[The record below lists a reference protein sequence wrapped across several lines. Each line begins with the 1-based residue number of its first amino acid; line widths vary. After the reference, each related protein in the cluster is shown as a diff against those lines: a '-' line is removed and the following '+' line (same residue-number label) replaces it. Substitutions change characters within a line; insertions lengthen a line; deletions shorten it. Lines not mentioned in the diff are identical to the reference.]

1 MTRIIDIILSI
12 LLIPIRLIQYIM
24 KGIKVIAK
32 YLGIIGGIVIEVFNI
47 IRHNFI
53 NICTLICIKVYHFFK
68 YALIGFSL
76 PFVLLTSFFNSIYE
90 KIVAYEKELDNR
102 RKKDE
107 EERKKKRAEEQA
119 RKAEKIRIAEE
130 ARQAQMKAI
139 QDRNEKIKEEKEKA
153 KENGESAKPKDD
165 LFYKNDEVELD
176 KKGLGAI
183 INKGLESIIAIP
195 SNWIK
200 KAKGSFNNSAVKKQM
215 SKEKDVNRQALLI
228 DFEGTDADKE
238 AKKVMWEYVCK
249 TAEGKTVKGY
259 FAAYSRLEVHSFLM
273 SEGMTVY
280 SIRTNKWIQTMYSS
294 VNGNGAKLKKKDLVF
309 FLTQLSTYIKSGIP
323 LVDAMSILTR
333 QFKNKNYQRM
343 FRAMMYDL
351 TMGESF
357 SKAMENQ
364 GDSFPPIL
372 INMVKSSELTGELP
386 EALDDMAEYFTAAE
400 ESRKE
405 MVSAMTYPSI
415 VFIMA
420 IGVSIFM
427 MVYIVPQFAEIYTSM
442 DESAIPKFTIMVLKV
457 SDFLKAYL
465 VWIII
470 VAILTV
476 FITIYLYKNVK
487 VMRTLMQWIM
497 MHIPVMGNILIY
509 NEVTMF
515 SKTFA
520 SLLSHNVFITDSMN
534 VLRKITNNEI
544 YKMMILDTVNNL
556 ASGEKISTAFK
567 DHWAFPIPAYEMIV
581 TGEKTGQLAEMMA
594 KVSSYYQSE
603 HKNMVAR
610 VKSLLEPIIIVFLT
624 AIVGV
629 IVLAIV
635 IPMFSMYSTVQNM

>member
-1 MTRIIDIILSI
+1 MTSIVEIILSI
-12 LLIPIRLIQYIM
+12 LLIPLRLVQYTV
-24 KGIKVIAK
+24 KGLNIIVII
-32 YLGIIGGIVIEVFNI
+32 LGKIGGII
-47 IRHNFI
+47 IRIFKKIRYNFTEV
-53 NICTLICIKVYHFFK
+53 CTWICIKVYHFFR
-68 YALIGFSL
+68 YVLLSFVL
-76 PFVLLTSFFNSIYE
+76 PFVLLINFFNLIYD
-90 KIVAYEKELDNR
+90 KILAYEKELEK
-102 RKKDE
+102 RKKKEE
-107 EERKKKRAEEQA
+107 EERKKKKAMEEA
-119 RKAEKIRIAEE
+119 KRAEKIRIAEE
-130 ARQAQMKAI
+130 ARQAQMK
-139 QDRNEKIKEEKEKA
+139 EIKERNEKA
-153 KENGESAKPKDD
+153 KEAAEKARADAKPKDD
-165 LFYKNDEVELD
+165 LFYKNDEVELE
-176 KKGLGAI
+176 KKGLGSI
-183 INKGLESIIAIP
+183 INSGLETLIQFP
-195 SNWIK
+195 SNWVKKIKNSIKNSDIK
-200 KAKGSFNNSAVKKQM
+200 KQLT
-215 SKEKDVNRQALLI
+215 KEKDVNRQALLI
-228 DFEGTDADKE
+228 DLEGADANKE
-238 AKKVMWEYVCK
+238 EKKVMWEYICK
-249 TAEGKTVKGY
+249 TPEGKTVKGY
-259 FAAYSRLEVHSFLM
+259 FAAFSRLEVHSFLM
-273 SEGMTVY
+273 SEGMIVY
-280 SIRTNKWIQTMYSS
+280 SIKTSKWIQTMYSS
-294 VNGNGAKLKKKDLVF
+294 VNGNGAKIKKKDLIF

-323 LVDAMSILTR
+323 LVDAMNILTR

-364 GDSFPPIL
+364 GSSFPPIL

-405 MVSAMTYPSI
+405 MVSAMTYPCV

-420 IGVSIFM
+420 IAVSIFM

-442 DESAIPKFTIMVLKV
+442 DGADIPKFTIIVLKV

-465 VWIII
+465 IWILLVLVITLFII
-470 VAILTV
+470 
-476 FITIYLYKNVK
+476 IYLYRNVK
-487 VMRTLMQWIM
+487 VIRTLMQWII
-497 MHIPVMGNILIY
+497 MHIPVMGNIVIY

-544 YKMMILDTVNNL
+544 YKLMILDTVNNL

-594 KVSSYYQSE
+594 KVSSYYQAE
-603 HKNMVAR
+603 HKNMVTR
-610 VKSLLEPIIIVFLT
+610 VKALLEPIIIVFLT

-635 IPMFSMYSTVQNM
+635 VPMFSMYQAVQGL

>member
-1 MTRIIDIILSI
+1 VTRIFDIILSI
-12 LLIPIRLIQYIM
+12 FLIPIKLIQYIVRGFSILF
-24 KGIKVIAK
+24 KGLA
-32 YLGIIGGIVIEVFNI
+32 IIGEKILIVLNR
-47 IRHNFI
+47 IRKDFVVG
-53 NICTLICIKVYHFFK
+53 CTWVCVKVYYFFK
-68 YALIGFSL
+68 YALVGFSL
-76 PFVLLTSFFNSIYE
+76 PFVLLTNLFNDIYD
-90 KIVAYEKELDNR
+90 KIIQYEKELDA
-102 RKKDE
+102 RKKREE
-107 EERKKKRAEEQA
+107 EERKRKKAEEIEK
-119 RKAEKIRIAEE
+119 RAEKIRLAEE
-130 ARQAQMKAI
+130 ARQAQMKAL
-139 QDRNEKIKEEKEKA
+139 QERNDKLKEEAEKA
-153 KENGESAKPKDD
+153 REEAKPKDD
-165 LFYKNDEVELD
+165 LFYKNEEVD
-176 KKGLGAI
+176 IGKKGLGGMINTALETI
-183 INKGLESIIAIP
+183 ISFPSKWVKSLKKSVGESAL
-195 SNWIK
+195 
-200 KAKGSFNNSAVKKQM
+200 KKQLT
-215 SKEKDVNRQALLI
+215 KEKDVNRQALLI
-228 DFEGTDADKE
+228 DFEGEDADKAE
-238 AKKVMWEYVCK
+238 KKLMWEYVCK
-249 TAEGKTVKGY
+249 TSEGKTVKGY

-273 SEGMTVY
+273 SEGMTIY

-294 VNGNGAKLKKKDLVF
+294 VNGNGAKIKKKDLVF

-351 TMGESF
+351 VMGESF

-364 GDSFPPIL
+364 GESFPPIL

-386 EALDDMAEYFTAAE
+386 ESLDDMAEYFTAAE
-400 ESRKE
+400 EARKE
-405 MVSAMTYPSI
+405 MISAMTYPCI
-415 VFIMA
+415 VFLMA

-442 DESAIPKFTIMVLKV
+442 DASSVPKFTLMVLKV
-457 SDFLKAYL
+457 SDFLKAKL
-465 VWIII
+465 LWIII
-470 VAILTV
+470 VLIASLFLI
-476 FITIYLYKNVK
+476 IYLFRNVK
-487 VMRTLMQWIM
+487 VIRTMMQWGA
-497 MHIPVMGNILIY
+497 MHIPVMGNIIIY

-515 SKTFA
+515 SKTFS

-544 YKMMILDTVNNL
+544 YKLMILDTVNNL

-594 KVSSYYQSE
+594 KVSNYYQGE

-610 VKSLLEPIIIVFLT
+610 VKALLEPIIIVFLT

-635 IPMFSMYSTVQNM
+635 VPMFSMYSVVQTM

>member
-1 MTRIIDIILSI
+1 MTSIVEIILSI
-12 LLIPIRLIQYIM
+12 LLIPLKIVQYTVKGFNLIIR
-24 KGIKVIAK
+24 V
-32 YLGIIGGIVIEVFNI
+32 LGKIGGKI
-47 IRHNFI
+47 IKIFKKIRYNFTE
-53 NICTLICIKVYHFFK
+53 ICTALCIKVYHFFR
-68 YALIGFSL
+68 YVFIGIGL
-76 PFVLLTSFFNSIYE
+76 PFVLLTNFFNNIYD
-90 KIVAYEKELDNR
+90 KILAYERKLEE
-102 RKKDE
+102 RKKKEE
-107 EERKKKRAEEQA
+107 EERKKKKAEELA
-119 RKAEKIRIAEE
+119 KKNEKIRLAEE
-130 ARQAQMKAI
+130 ARQAQINAI
-139 QDRNEKIKEEKEKA
+139 KEHNEKLKEEKDSKKEADKA
-153 KENGESAKPKDD
+153 KDD
-165 LFYKNDEVELD
+165 LFYKNDDVELE
-176 KKGLGAI
+176 KKGLGGR
-183 INKGLESIIAIP
+183 INAALETLIKFP
-195 SNWIK
+195 SNWVKKIK
-200 KAKGSFNNSAVKKQM
+200 HSINNSAVKKQLT
-215 SKEKDVNRQALLI
+215 KEKDVNRQALLI
-228 DFEGTDADKE
+228 DFEGSDAEKE
-238 AKKVMWEYVCK
+238 EKKVMWEYICRNP
-249 TAEGKTVKGY
+249 EGKTVKGY

-280 SIRTNKWIQTMYSS
+280 SIKTNKWIQTMYSS
-294 VNGNGAKLKKKDLVF
+294 VNGNGAKIKKKDLVF

-343 FRAMMYDL
+343 FRSMMYDL

-405 MVSAMTYPSI
+405 MVSAMTYPCV

-420 IGVSIFM
+420 IAVSIFM

-442 DESAIPKFTIMVLKV
+442 DGSEIPKFTVIVLQV

-465 VWIII
+465 LWILIG
-470 VAILTV
+470 L
-476 FITIYLYKNVK
+476 FITLFLIIYLYRNVK
-487 VMRTLMQWIM
+487 VMRTLMQWIA
-497 MHIPVMGNILIY
+497 MHIPVMGNIIIF

-544 YKMMILDTVNNL
+544 YKLMIIDTVNNL

-594 KVSSYYQSE
+594 KVSNYYQTE
-603 HKNMVAR
+603 HKNMVSR
-610 VKSLLEPIIIVFLT
+610 VKALLEPIIIVFLT
-624 AIVGV
+624 GIVGV

-635 IPMFSMYSTVQNM
+635 VPMFSMYQAVQGL